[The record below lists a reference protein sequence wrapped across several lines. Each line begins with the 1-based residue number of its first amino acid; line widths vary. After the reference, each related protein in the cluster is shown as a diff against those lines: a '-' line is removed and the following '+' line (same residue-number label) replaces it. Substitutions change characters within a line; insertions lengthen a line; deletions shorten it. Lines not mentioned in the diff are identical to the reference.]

1 MSSTSC
7 SSRNI
12 KSVRL
17 LWDTVKTISAQRIFV
32 TYFVFLAL
40 CCGLLCVLEPAVFK
54 NYGDAVWYVFQ
65 VITTIG
71 FGDLAPK
78 LLSTR
83 ILTLFIGLS
92 ALFIVALITGIVVSY
107 FNERAQ
113 ALRNESFL
121 EFSNKITQI
130 TTLNRDELAELEKD
144 YRAFLKKNSLR
155 R

>member
-1 MSSTSC
+1 MSSTSR
-7 SSRNI
+7 SSEI

-32 TYFVFLAL
+32 TYFVFLVV
-40 CCGLLCVLEPAVFK
+40 CCGLLCLLEPVVFK
-54 NYGDAVWYVFQ
+54 TYGDAVWYVFQ
-65 VITTIG
+65 VLTTIG

-121 EFSNKITQI
+121 EFSSKIAQV
-130 TTLNRDELAELEKD
+130 TTLDHDELAELEEN

-155 R
+155 K